1 MPCDVRGPVRNRIA
15 SVAYH
20 RGFNFNELR
29 GRCPAITRILT
40 RQVAGFSGRC
50 GYDVSHL
57 QGLIAAVRAGAVKE
71 LLVGPF
77 IQHRFGLPSAGLL
90 RRQDL
95 CYPVADYG
103 SFLKFAIDMAVE
115 AGLPLVA
122 IRQLLLGPAKEAPPE
137 TRLVPHTPLRWQ
149 RAILAC
155 AR

>member
-1 MPCDVRGPVRNRIA
+1 MPRD
-15 SVAYH
+15 Y
-20 RGFNFNELR
+20 
-29 GRCPAITRILT
+29 TILT

-57 QGLIAAVRAGAVKE
+57 QGLIAAARAGAVKE

-77 IQHRFGLPSAGLL
+77 IQYRFGLPSAGLL

-95 CYPVADYG
+95 CYPAADYG

-122 IRQLLLGPAKEAPPE
+122 IRQLLLGPATEAPPE
-137 TRLVPHTPLRWQ
+137 TRLVAAYALAVAESDPGLREV
-149 RAILAC
+149 IEEC
-155 AR
+155 ARRSG